1 MRSLADKMPKG
12 VLWRETRA
20 RLLAEE
26 VGWIASQNEE
36 PPVAS
41 TSSAIIEE
49 TGTLTVTG
57 VIRGSNFSANR
68 LVYIQGFGDYQVEKV
83 RSATYTNTKYMLTF
97 SFSFTQ
103 IVSASSDVKQ
113 KKRDFNAMDD
123 APAVG
128 DILSEP
134 TEEADD
140 MVSTNVPSDGDDLLN
155 EQTWPTEE
163 EIAGA
168 PANVHRT
175 FGTNLDALPAA
186 NNFTT
191 PKRLIRVPKGTSA
204 YQAKWLAALESDE
217 EDEEDYDDEDEDG
230 MEKDENAP
238 IEDENEPRPAWEQE
252 EEEYE
257 YIDPDATD
265 SQARGASTAGG
276 LHQDLPMD
284 VENAQ
289 YESYMSTKRSDRSKR
304 DLESKN
310 DLEFPD
316 EVDTPLDIPA
326 RERFARYRGLKS
338 FRTSHWDPYENLP
351 RDYARCFMFQN
362 YKMMARKLAERA
374 AEEGVE
380 PGTRVTIYIKNVP
393 KAALER
399 HSARHPLVIFGLLQH
414 EHKFSIINF
423 TTTRNTEYTGDIR
436 SKDQLIVQ
444 LGCRRFVINPLWSQ
458 HTQGNAGKGSN
469 NVHKFERYLR
479 PGPNSHVGTAYMPIT
494 FGSNVPALI
503 FKDTFKGDV
512 NGQASSSSLRY
523 QLVGSGSLL
532 GVDPTRIIAKRIILT
547 GHPYKVHKKTATIRY
562 MFFNQPDVDYFKP
575 IELRTKK
582 GRTGHIRES
591 LGTHG
596 YLKAGFDGQID
607 AMDTICLNLY
617 KRCFPK
623 WARYWTVTGQEHD
636 TEKDNVNGDAEDV
649 AMA

>member
-1 MRSLADKMPKG
+1 
-12 VLWRETRA
+12 
-20 RLLAEE
+20 
-26 VGWIASQNEE
+26 
-36 PPVAS
+36 
-41 TSSAIIEE
+41 
-49 TGTLTVTG
+49 
-57 VIRGSNFSANR
+57 
-68 LVYIQGFGDYQVEKV
+68 
-83 RSATYTNTKYMLTF
+83 
-97 SFSFTQ
+97 
-103 IVSASSDVKQ
+103 
-113 KKRDFNAMDD
+113 MDD

-128 DILSEP
+128 DLLSEP

-140 MVSTNVPSDGDDLLN
+140 MISTNVPSEGEDLMN

-163 EIAGA
+163 EIAAA

-175 FGTNLDALPAA
+175 FGTDLDTLPGAS
-186 NNFTT
+186 NGTT

-204 YQAKWLAALESDE
+204 YQAKWLAAIESDE
-217 EDEEDYDDEDEDG
+217 EDEDDLDDEDGDVMDDG
-230 MEKDENAP
+230 ENAP
-238 IEDENEPRPAWEQE
+238 LQEDDDGLRPSWEADD
-252 EEEYE
+252 EEYE

-265 SQARGASTAGG
+265 SQARGTSTAGG

-289 YESYMSTKRSDRSKR
+289 YETYMSNKRSDRSKR
-304 DLESKN
+304 EKESKD

-316 EVDTPLDIPA
+316 EVDTPLEIPA

-338 FRTSHWDPYENLP
+338 FRTSAWDPYENLP
-351 RDYARCFMFQN
+351 RDYARCFMFQD
-362 YKMMARKLAERA
+362 YKIMGRKLAQRA

-393 KAALER
+393 RAALQR
-399 HSARHPLVIFGLLQH
+399 HSPSHPLVVFGLLQH
-414 EHKFSIINF
+414 EHKFSILNF
-423 TTTRNTEYTGDIR
+423 TTTRNTEFDGDIR
-436 SKDQLIVQ
+436 SKDELIVQ

-479 PGPNSHVGTAYMPIT
+479 PGPNAHVGTAYMPIT

-503 FKDTFKGDV
+503 FKDTSKVDPDSQKAAAVSG
-512 NGQASSSSLRY
+512 GSRY
-523 QLVGSGSLL
+523 QLVGTGSLL

-596 YLKAGFDGQID
+596 YFKAGFDGQID
-607 AMDTICLNLY
+607 MMDTICLNLY

-623 WARYWTVTGQEHD
+623 WARYWTVTEQEGD
-636 TEKDNVNGDAEDV
+636 LADNTETDGHAEDV
-649 AMA
+649 AMV

>member
-1 MRSLADKMPKG
+1 
-12 VLWRETRA
+12 
-20 RLLAEE
+20 
-26 VGWIASQNEE
+26 
-36 PPVAS
+36 
-41 TSSAIIEE
+41 
-49 TGTLTVTG
+49 
-57 VIRGSNFSANR
+57 
-68 LVYIQGFGDYQVEKV
+68 
-83 RSATYTNTKYMLTF
+83 
-97 SFSFTQ
+97 
-103 IVSASSDVKQ
+103 
-113 KKRDFNAMDD
+113 MDD

-140 MVSTNVPSDGDDLLN
+140 MVSTNVPSEGEDLMN

-163 EIAGA
+163 EIADA

-175 FGTNLDALPAA
+175 FGTNLDSLPSA
-186 NNFTT
+186 NNGTT

-204 YQAKWLAALESDE
+204 YQAKWLAAIQSDD
-217 EDEEDYDDEDEDG
+217 EDDDDIDEEDEDG
-230 MEKDENAP
+230 MENDENEP
-238 IEDENEPRPAWEQE
+238 LVEDENEPRPAWEAE

-265 SQARGASTAGG
+265 SQARGPSTAGG

-289 YESYMSTKRSDRSKR
+289 YESYMSKKRSDRAKR
-304 DLESKN
+304 DKESKD

-316 EVDTPLDIPA
+316 EVDTPLEIPA

-338 FRTSHWDPYENLP
+338 FRTSQWDPYENLP
-351 RDYARCFMFQN
+351 RDYARCFTFQD
-362 YKMMARKLAERA
+362 YKIMGRKLAQRA

-380 PGTRVTIYIKNVP
+380 PGTRVTIYIKDVP
-393 KAALER
+393 RSVLQR
-399 HSARHPLVIFGLLQH
+399 HSAKHPLVVFGLLQH

-436 SKDQLIVQ
+436 SKDELIVQ
-444 LGCRRFVINPLWSQ
+444 LGCRRFIINPLWSQ

-479 PGPNSHVGTAYMPIT
+479 PGPNAHVGTAYMPIT

-503 FKDTFKGDV
+503 FKDTSKADV
-512 NGQASSSSLRY
+512 QTDGSPEGPRY

-596 YLKAGFDGQID
+596 YFKAGFDGQID

-623 WARYWTVTGQEHD
+623 WARFWTVNEPQDLERAGR
-636 TEKDNVNGDAEDV
+636 GEDDI

>member
-1 MRSLADKMPKG
+1 
-12 VLWRETRA
+12 
-20 RLLAEE
+20 
-26 VGWIASQNEE
+26 
-36 PPVAS
+36 
-41 TSSAIIEE
+41 
-49 TGTLTVTG
+49 
-57 VIRGSNFSANR
+57 
-68 LVYIQGFGDYQVEKV
+68 
-83 RSATYTNTKYMLTF
+83 
-97 SFSFTQ
+97 
-103 IVSASSDVKQ
+103 
-113 KKRDFNAMDD
+113 MDD
-123 APAVG
+123 TPAIG

-134 TEEADD
+134 TEDADD
-140 MVSTNVPSDGDDLLN
+140 MVSTNVPSEGEDLMN

-163 EIAGA
+163 EIASA
-168 PANVHRT
+168 PANVHRA
-175 FGTNLDALPAA
+175 FGTNLDTLPGAS
-186 NNFTT
+186 NGTT

-204 YQAKWLAALESDE
+204 YQAKWLAAIQSDE
-217 EDEEDYDDEDEDG
+217 EDDEDFDEEDEDDMQDDQNAPPLEDDDGLRPSWEADDED
-230 MEKDENAP
+230 
-238 IEDENEPRPAWEQE
+238 
-252 EEEYE
+252 YE

-265 SQARGASTAGG
+265 SQARGTSTAGG

-289 YESYMSTKRSDRSKR
+289 YETYMSNKRNDRSNREK
-304 DLESKN
+304 ESKD

-338 FRTSHWDPYENLP
+338 FRTSKWDPYENLP
-351 RDYARCFMFQN
+351 RDYARCFMFQD
-362 YKMMARKLAERA
+362 YKIMGRRLAQRA

-380 PGTRVTIYIKNVP
+380 PGTRVTIYIKDVP
-393 KAALER
+393 RAALQR
-399 HSARHPLVIFGLLQH
+399 HSPSHPLVVFGLLQH
-414 EHKFSIINF
+414 EHKFSILNF

-436 SKDQLIVQ
+436 SKDELIVQ
-444 LGCRRFVINPLWSQ
+444 LGCRRFIINPLWSQ

-479 PGPNSHVGTAYMPIT
+479 PGPNAHVGTAYMPIT
-494 FGSNVPALI
+494 FGNNVPALI
-503 FKDTFKGDV
+503 FKDISKVTSEDQSAV
-512 NGQASSSSLRY
+512 VQSDTPRY
-523 QLVGSGSLL
+523 QLVGTGSLL

-596 YLKAGFDGQID
+596 YFKAGFDGQID
-607 AMDTICLNLY
+607 MMDTVCLNLY

-623 WARYWTVTGQEHD
+623 WARYWTVPEEGGFAEDAAGT
-636 TEKDNVNGDAEDV
+636 NGLSEDV